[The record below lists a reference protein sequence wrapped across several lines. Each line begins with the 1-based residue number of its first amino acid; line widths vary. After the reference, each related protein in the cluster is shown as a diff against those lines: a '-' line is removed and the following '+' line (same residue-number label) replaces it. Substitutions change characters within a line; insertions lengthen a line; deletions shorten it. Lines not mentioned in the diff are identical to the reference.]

1 MRDEFDKKLK
11 KKEIKMRDKFDKKL
25 NVLFDN
31 PNPHVSH
38 SGTDSPTKSIEFSR
52 KSIFHYGS
60 WV

>member
-31 PNPHVSH
+31 
-38 SGTDSPTKSIEFSR
+38 TDSPTKSIEFSR